1 MPITQRELLEK
12 EFKTENKAIFGNILK
27 PGLYVLS
34 GTSKVGK
41 SIIATTMANC
51 IANGTDFLGKS
62 MPKGKAIYFDNDNY
76 DFETKSRIIALNLL
90 GIDEILYEF
99 NDSKSIHDINE
110 VLSNI

>member
-51 IANGTDFLGKS
+51 INA
-62 MPKGKAIYFDNDNY
+62 
-76 DFETKSRIIALNLL
+76 
-90 GIDEILYEF
+90 
-99 NDSKSIHDINE
+99 
-110 VLSNI
+110 